1 MSKAKHTELQEA
13 VDKSWP
19 VYRFMIV
26 ASSLIVLSIAGAFV
40 GGAKWMESITPEERT
55 SSFVGYSQSCW
66 QVGDTLTVITAK
78 GDTVGFDLSK
88 FEQNETNT
96 TTSH

>member
-19 VYRFMIV
+19 VYRFMII
-26 ASSLIVLSIAGAFV
+26 ASALIVLSIAGAFV
-40 GGAKWMESITPEERT
+40 GGAKWMEYITPEEHS

-66 QVGDTLTVITAK
+66 QVGDTLHVVTAK
-78 GDTVGFDLSK
+78 GDTVRLDVSRLEEK
-88 FEQNETNT
+88 
-96 TTSH
+96 